1 MRYALYITD
10 TQLKIYPE
18 KISEDFSV
26 QTFGWKP
33 DKAQI
38 DEFIF
43 QLSEKDEVFVILDL
57 IDEELNFE
65 WGPKVLPWEK
75 SALLKRRLERAQAD
89 NNALVEI
96 RSNQASR
103 NNKEGRKEELI
114 LTATV
119 ADGFNL
125 SNWLAKLEAANVLL
139 QAIYSKPFLIKHF
152 FEKNASK
159 LDISGKFSKFPLL
172 ITSRQREHHYRQTFV
187 FDGHLRLSRL
197 VELDSS
203 LQTCEEIQDALLNET
218 RMAVSYVYNQKI
230 LPFKAPFA
238 MLFLDSDKE
247 IINELQDIALRRQ
260 LISSEW
266 QNDEYFFAT
275 ALFTDLISNKGH
287 CFDQAETQT
296 CYSEQAMVDYVF
308 SETPKGFYQTSY
320 TKKIQNIFLG
330 RKLFISTN
338 VLLALGLVGYLLINS
353 ADSYL
358 KWQELGM
365 LDERITAH
373 QVEKKRL
380 ESLVQ
385 LKDDAQTIKSSVEFS
400 ESILKLKLG
409 RLVGFDIQ
417 SLSETLVK
425 HNNIQIS
432 DIKWSNKER
441 FDSKTHEISFNG
453 WVFPFY
459 GTYKKP
465 VEWVDNLVNDLEKIS
480 GVQSVKLTKEPLN
493 RNLNQAVTINT
504 DKGKV
509 TALPFSINLRI
520 QDGKSK

>member
-18 KISEDFSV
+18 KISDEMPV
-26 QTFGWKP
+26 QTFGWRP
-33 DKAQI
+33 DKALI
-38 DEFIF
+38 DQFIF
-43 QLSEKDEVFVILDL
+43 QLSEKDEVFIILDL

-65 WGPKVLPWEK
+65 WSPKVLPWEK
-75 SALLKRRLERAQAD
+75 APLLKRRMERAHAD

-96 RSNQASR
+96 RANQASR
-103 NNKEGRKEELI
+103 SNKEGRKEELL

-125 SNWLAKLEAANVLL
+125 TNWLAKLESANVLL
-139 QAIYSKPFLIKHF
+139 QAIYSKPFLMKHF
-152 FEKNASK
+152 FETNASK

-172 ITSRQREHHYRQTFV
+172 ITSRQSEHHYRQTFV
-187 FDGHLRLSRL
+187 FEGNLRLSRL

-203 LQTCEEIQDALLNET
+203 LHSFDEIQDALLNET

-238 MLFLDSDKE
+238 MLFLDSDAGV
-247 IINELQDIALRRQ
+247 INELQDIALRRQ

-275 ALFTDLISNKGH
+275 ALFRDLIRSKGH
-287 CFDQAETQT
+287 CSKHLETQS

-308 SETPKGFYQTSY
+308 SETPKGFYQTGY

-330 RKLFISTN
+330 RKLFVSTN

-353 ADSYL
+353 VDSYL

-373 QVEKKRL
+373 QTEKKRL

-465 VEWVDNLVNDLEKIS
+465 VEWVDNLVSDLEKVS
-480 GVQSVKLTKEPLN
+480 GVQSVQLTKEPLN
-493 RNLNQAVTINT
+493 RNLNQAVTVNT
-504 DKGKV
+504 DEGKV
-509 TALPFSINLRI
+509 PALAFSITLRMK
-520 QDGKSK
+520 DGESK

>member
-18 KISEDFSV
+18 KISETFRV
-26 QTFGWKP
+26 QIFGWKP

-43 QLSEKDEVFVILDL
+43 QLSVKDEVFVILDL

-65 WGPKVLPWEK
+65 WSPKVLPWEK
-75 SALLKRRLERAQAD
+75 GPLLRRRLERAQAD

-96 RSNQASR
+96 RANQANR

-125 SNWLAKLEAANVLL
+125 TNWLTKLESSNVLL

-152 FEKNASK
+152 FEQNASK

-172 ITSRQREHHYRQTFV
+172 ITSRQSEYHYRQTFV

-203 LQTCEEIQDALLNET
+203 LQSFEEIQDALLNET

-238 MLFLDSDKE
+238 MLFLDSDIE
-247 IINELQDIALRRQ
+247 VINELQDLAQRRQ
-260 LISSEW
+260 LILSEW
-266 QNDEYFFAT
+266 QEDEYFFAT
-275 ALFTDLISNKGH
+275 ALFSDLISSKGH
-287 CFDQAETQT
+287 CFEQLETQS

-308 SETPKGFYQTSY
+308 SETPKGFYQTGY

-338 VLLALGLVGYLLINS
+338 IVLALGLIGYLLINTV
-353 ADSYL
+353 DSYL

-365 LDERITAH
+365 LDERVTAH

-417 SLSETLVK
+417 SFSETLVK
-425 HNNIQIS
+425 HNNIQVS

-441 FDSKTHEISFNG
+441 FDSQTYEVSFNG

-509 TALPFSINLRI
+509 EALPFSITLGI
-520 QDGKSK
+520 KDGRSK